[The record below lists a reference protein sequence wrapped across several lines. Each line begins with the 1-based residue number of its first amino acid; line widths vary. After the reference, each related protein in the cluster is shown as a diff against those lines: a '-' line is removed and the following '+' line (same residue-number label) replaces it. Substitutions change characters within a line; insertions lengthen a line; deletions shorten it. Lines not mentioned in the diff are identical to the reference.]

1 MTEQSSTGAVFI
13 VQGGTPLRGSIR
25 VGGAKNAAYKLM
37 IAALLGSKESRILNL
52 PAISDVS
59 MVAEVIRSLG
69 AEVVPAGEQTLFIR
83 PEKLTGWEISSQYG
97 EASRASTLFLGP
109 LLAKFGRAAVPLPG
123 GDKIG
128 KRPLERHL
136 EGLTAM
142 GATLRQE
149 NGMLIAETQGLRG
162 TSYRFNK
169 NTHTGTETLIM
180 AAVLADGMT
189 VLENAALEP
198 EIDDL
203 IEFLNAMGARIRRRA
218 FRVIEI
224 EGVKELSGAIHTVMP
239 DRNET
244 VSYACAAIAS
254 KGDVVV
260 ENARAEDLTAFL
272 NKLEEVGA
280 GFEVGQFGIRF
291 FYKGPLRA
299 TDVETKIHPGF
310 MTDWQPLWATLVCH
324 AEGESIIHETV
335 MQNRFQYVDT
345 LVKMGAHIE
354 QFAPVVQNPEHVYN
368 FEWKDEQSSDVHA
381 IKITGPTEFH
391 GGEFVVH
398 DLRAGATTL
407 LAAISGTGTT
417 ILHNIEQIERGYQK
431 LEAQLR
437 LLGAQIERRAAG
449 QKVSV

>member
-1 MTEQSSTGAVFI
+1 MAENTQSGSIFV
-13 VQGGTPLRGSIR
+13 VQGGTPLRGSVR

-37 IAALLGSKESRILNL
+37 IAALLGNHESRLLNL
-52 PAISDVS
+52 PMISDVA
-59 MVAEVIRSLG
+59 MVAEVMRGLG

-83 PEKLTGWEISSQYG
+83 PEKLQSWEISDKYG

-109 LLAKFGRAAVPLPG
+109 LLAKFGRASVPLPG

-128 KRPLERHL
+128 KRPLERHMD
-136 EGLTAM
+136 GLTAM
-142 GATLRQE
+142 GVTLRQE
-149 NGMLIAETQGLRG
+149 NGRLIAETAGLKG
-162 TSYRFNK
+162 TTYRFNK

-180 AAVLADGMT
+180 AAVLAEGMT

-203 IEFLNAMGARIRRRA
+203 IEYLNAMGARIRRRA

-224 EGVKELSGAIHTVMP
+224 EGVPALTGAIHAVMP
-239 DRNET
+239 DRNEA

-254 KGDVVV
+254 KGDVVI

-272 NKLEEVGA
+272 NKLEEIGA
-280 GFEVGQFGIRF
+280 GFEVGSFGIRF

-299 TDVETKIHPGF
+299 ADVETQIHPGF

-335 MQNRFQYVDT
+335 MQNRFQYVAT
-345 LVKMGAHIE
+345 LQQMGATI
-354 QFAPVVQNPEHVYN
+354 APFQPAVTNPEESYN
-368 FEWKDEQSSDVHA
+368 FEWKDAQPSDIHA
-381 IKITGPTEFH
+381 IKITGPTDFH
-391 GGEFVVH
+391 GGEFQVH

-431 LEAQLR
+431 LESQLR
-437 LLGAQIERRAAG
+437 LLGAQIERRSAA
-449 QKVSV
+449 

>member
-1 MTEQSSTGAVFI
+1 MSDSANSGSIFI
-13 VQGGTPLRGSIR
+13 VQGGTPLRGSVR

-37 IAALLGSKESRILNL
+37 IAALLGENESRLLNL
-52 PAISDVS
+52 PMISDVT
-59 MVAEVIRSLG
+59 MVAEVMRSLG
-69 AEVVPAGEQTLFIR
+69 AEVVPAGEQTLFVR
-83 PEKLTGWEISSQYG
+83 PEQLTGWEIGDQYG
-97 EASRASTLFLGP
+97 AASRASTLFLGP
-109 LLAKFGRAAVPLPG
+109 LLTKFGKASVPLPG

-136 EGLTAM
+136 DGLTAM

-149 NGMLIAETQGLRG
+149 NGRLIAETAGLKG
-162 TSYRFNK
+162 TTYRFNK

-198 EIDDL
+198 EVDDL

-224 EGVKELSGAIHTVMP
+224 EGVRSLTGAIHTVMP
-239 DRNET
+239 DRNEA

-254 KGDVVV
+254 KGDVVI

-272 NKLEEVGA
+272 NKLSEVGG
-280 GFEVGQFGIRF
+280 GFEVGQYGIRF
-291 FYKGPLRA
+291 FYKGPLRGA
-299 TDVETKIHPGF
+299 DVETQIHPGF

-335 MQNRFQYVDT
+335 MQNRFQYVPI
-345 LVKMGAHIE
+345 LKEMGAQIE
-354 QFAPVVQNPEHVYN
+354 PFQPVVQNPEAAYN
-368 FEWKDEQSSDVHA
+368 FEWKDAQSTDVHA
-381 IKITGPTEFH
+381 IKISGPTDFR
-391 GGEFVVH
+391 GGEFEVH

-417 ILHNIEQIERGYQK
+417 ILHNIELIERGYQK
-431 LEAQLR
+431 IEEQLR
-437 LLGAQIERRAAG
+437 LLGAQIERRSSAPTA
-449 QKVSV
+449 